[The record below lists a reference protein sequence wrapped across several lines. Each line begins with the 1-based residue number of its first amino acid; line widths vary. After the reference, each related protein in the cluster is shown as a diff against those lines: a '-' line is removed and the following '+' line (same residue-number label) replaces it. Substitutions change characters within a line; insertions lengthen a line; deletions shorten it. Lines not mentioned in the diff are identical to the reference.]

1 MNTRSLKLVALYIV
15 LTAGAVIMVFPIIWT
30 LVSSFKT
37 PAEIMRIP
45 PTFLPQQ
52 FTLRNFEQLFRN
64 TSIWALLC
72 KQLDRCHHNHPI
84 GALHELARGL
94 SV

>member
-37 PAEIMRIP
+37 PAEIMRDSTYI
-45 PTFLPQQ
+45 F
-52 FTLRNFEQLFRN
+52 
-64 TSIWALLC
+64 A
-72 KQLDRCHHNHPI
+72 
-84 GALHELARGL
+84 AA
-94 SV
+94 VYAA

>member
-52 FTLRNFEQLFRN
+52 FTLRNFEQLFETLPFGRYYVN
-64 TSIWALLC
+64 SLIVAITTTL
-72 KQLDRCHHNHPI
+72 
-84 GALHELARGL
+84 
-94 SV
+94 